1 MHRPLLLA
9 AAVALAAVAAAVG
22 AGTAAALDLSTATG
36 RDLAIR
42 AADGDLGVLRG
53 EAGNRRAGATVV
65 PSPEMSPTLGV
76 GDLVLYDREAY
87 RAAAPA
93 RGEVVV
99 LRTRPEQSAVC
110 RSDRERIARVVGV
123 PGDVV
128 VLDGFGVTVN
138 GARFDIAGAGRPQ
151 LNRTF
156 PPVPAGAVLVL
167 GDNRR
172 ASCDSAAWTP
182 PFVSVRAIRGRVE
195 GIFHPIGRAGLLRTD
210 GGSDPLTPDPARRAR
225 LDAFVTAGKGSD
237 AVAGGLLAV
246 ALCDTFADVCP
257 PGEAEALLANE
268 IRRQRGRMRA
278 AIATM
283 PGDCAVGPLRRLEA
297 RLGEDER
304 AVAGGR
310 VPLLRIARRLQY
322 HYTIGLS
329 GIRACWRVSVTAE
342 RELGLR

>member
-1 MHRPLLLA
+1 MRRPLLA
-9 AAVALAAVAAAVG
+9 AALAVAAVILAAG
-22 AGTAAALDLSTATG
+22 AGGAAALEVSTATG
-36 RDLAIR
+36 RDLAVR

-65 PSPEMSPTLGV
+65 PTPEMSPTLGV
-76 GDLVLYDREAY
+76 GDIILYDREAY

-99 LRTRPEQSAVC
+99 LRTRRDQAAVC
-110 RSDRERIARVVGV
+110 GSSRERIARVVGV

-138 GARFDIAGAGRPQ
+138 GVRFEIAGAGRPQ

-156 PPVPAGAVLVL
+156 PPVPAGRVLVL

-172 ASCDSAAWTP
+172 ASCDSAAWTQ
-182 PFVSVRAIRGRVE
+182 PFVSVRALQGRVE
-195 GIFHPIGRAGLLRTD
+195 GIFHPFARAGLLRTG

-225 LDAFVTAGKGSD
+225 LDAFVTAGRGSD

-246 ALCDTFADVCP
+246 ALCDALEGICP
-257 PGEAEALLANE
+257 PREGRAILANE
-268 IRRQRGRMRA
+268 IRRQRGRLRS
-278 AIATM
+278 AIATLH
-283 PGDCAVGPLRRLEA
+283 GDCAVVPLRRLEA
-297 RLGEDER
+297 RLGADGR
-304 AVAGGR
+304 AVVRGR
-310 VPLLRIARRLQY
+310 APLTRLARRIGY
-322 HYTIGLS
+322 HYTVGLS
-329 GIRACWRVSVTAE
+329 GVRACWRVSLTTQ